1 MQSLPKNLL
10 FSNIICTFAR
20 QNEPNRGEKTMNFE
34 EMIAMRNARKTNKVL
49 MPYGYFY
56 KRQIDERYTNF
67 VEFHDELAENIFFTN
82 GVKKECEFVSTFEH
96 KAQLHFT
103 SNEGDEGVYA
113 IAVEVGNYLTLGQLL
128 NDDPSIVVRNEFI
141 HSVLN
146 ELMDITISLNDEDV
160 YHVCFAPSN
169 VLVRKTDNAV
179 RLLCHGSFYSKVE
192 QDVLWDGV
200 EEYVAPEVMSG
211 GTIDGR
217 SEVYSMGKFIAYL
230 YESSG
235 MPFELKKIVQKATA
249 TNPEDRFESVYAL
262 RNTINKVTTMKRTTI
277 TAVAAIAIAAAVVG
291 LFFYLL
297 PSPEVIEYVKP
308 VEDVVPDEMVEEDM
322 DALIG
327 IGADADSATI
337 AAVVEMQKQKK
348 DSLGMS
354 EGKLREYNSKAEAI
368 FRKQF
373 TKAADEI
380 ISKVYTPSNMNGD
393 VNAFAAKSK
402 RMTEELAK
410 KQEELMKAA
419 AINGSHA
426 QRIASEII
434 EQITEK
440 KKEVLDKDYMGLKNV
455 PQEKSATT
463 KSAYSSSSSE
473 STTPKTTTT
482 TTPTTSSSSDKKS
495 NKDIYSKHRD
505 KYGID
510 PYDPVD
516 PENHQLRKK

>member
-1 MQSLPKNLL
+1 
-10 FSNIICTFAR
+10 
-20 QNEPNRGEKTMNFE
+20 MNFE
-34 EMIAMRNARKTNKVL
+34 EMIEARNARKTNKVL
-49 MPYGYFY
+49 MPFGYFY
-56 KRQIDERYTNF
+56 KRQIEGKFSNF
-67 VEFHDELAENIFFTN
+67 VEFHDELADNIFFAN
-82 GVKKECEFVSTFEH
+82 CVKKECEFVATFDH

-103 SNEGDEGVYA
+103 PNEGEDGIYA

-128 NDDPSIVVRNEFI
+128 NDDPSVVARNEFT
-141 HSVLN
+141 SKVLK
-146 ELMDITISLNDEDV
+146 ELMDLTVSLNEQDV

-169 VLVRKTDNAV
+169 ILVRKNDNAI
-179 RLLCHGSFYSKVE
+179 RLLCHGSFYSKVD

-217 SEVYSMGKFIAYL
+217 SEVYSLGKFIAYL

-235 MPFELKKIVQKATA
+235 LPLELKKIIEKATA
-249 TNPEDRFESVYAL
+249 TNPEDRFDSVSAL
-262 RNTINKVTTMKRTTI
+262 RDMINKVTAMKRTTI
-277 TAVAAIAIAAAVVG
+277 TAIAAIAIAAAVVG

-297 PSPEVIEYVKP
+297 PSPDPIEYVKP
-308 VEDVVPDEMVEEDM
+308 VEDVVPDEMVEEDL
-322 DALIG
+322 DALLG

-337 AAVVEMQKQKK
+337 ADIVELQKQKK

-373 TKAADEI
+373 TKVADEI

-410 KQEELMKAA
+410 KQAELTKAA

-434 EQITEK
+434 EQITDK
-440 KKEVLDKDYMGLKNV
+440 KKEALDKDYMGLRTV
-455 PQEKSATT
+455 PQDKQTTT
-463 KSAYSSSSSE
+463 KSTYSSSSE
-473 STTPKTTTT
+473 ATTPTTTT
-482 TTPTTSSSSDKKS
+482 TTTSTTSTSSETKS

-505 KYGID
+505 KYGVD

-516 PENHQLRKK
+516 PENYQYRKK